1 MTSKRIVVHVGLHK
15 TGTTYLQSLLRA
27 NRKQLRAEQVH
38 FPGGVDHLV
47 QGLAVSDLMGRR
59 PRGAANAAVTG
70 QWAMLLDSVR
80 AEDLSTVLLS
90 DERLSLGGAGL
101 ARRLFAAFP
110 DREALVVVTARDL
123 GRVLVSAW
131 QEELRNDATHSWAD
145 FAGAVR
151 DLEHREKPPARGFW
165 RRQDL
170 PAILRSWASVVGA
183 DRVQVV
189 TVPPPGAGPDELT
202 DRFCRVLGLDPA
214 LLSSPAPRTN
224 EGLGVAATEVL
235 RRLNSR
241 LDHRLNERQYDK
253 VVKRML
259 APDLAQ
265 HSGRERFVLPADELG
280 WVSDEARRQVA
291 AVRAAGY
298 PVEGDLDDLMPRPAA
313 GRRPDDADEA
323 EVADAALAALSALV
337 ERTASSWWAGRPDD
351 VRADVARIDR
361 WRSQLRAGG
370 ARVRSGAA
378 RLADRSAVG
387 RRLTAARLSRQ

>member
-1 MTSKRIVVHVGLHK
+1 MTGKRIVVHVGLHK

-27 NRKQLRAEQVH
+27 NREQLRAAQVH
-38 FPGGVDHLV
+38 FPGGSDHLV

-70 QWAMLLDSVR
+70 QWAMLVESVR
-80 AEDLSTVLLS
+80 AESLGTVLLS

-101 ARRLFAAFP
+101 ARRLFAAFD
-110 DREALVVVTARDL
+110 DREAEVVVTARDL

-131 QEELRNDATHSWAD
+131 QEELRNDATHTWAD
-145 FAGAVR
+145 FVGAVR
-151 DLEHREKPPARGFW
+151 DLENRGEPPARGFW

-170 PAILRSWASVVGA
+170 PAILRSWAGVVGTEH
-183 DRVQVV
+183 VHVV

-202 DRFCRVLGLDPA
+202 ERFCRVLGLAPDV
-214 LLSSPAPRTN
+214 LSTPAPRTN
-224 EGLGVAATEVL
+224 EGLGVAATEVV
-235 RRLNSR
+235 RRLNAR
-241 LDHRLNERQYDK
+241 LDHRLTERQYDK

-259 APDLAQ
+259 APDLAL
-265 HSGRERFVLPADELG
+265 HSGQERFVLPADELG

-291 AVRAAGY
+291 AVHAAGY
-298 PVEGDLDDLMPRPAA
+298 PVTGDLDDLLPRPAA

-323 EVADAALAALSALV
+323 EIADAALAALSALV

-351 VRADVARIDR
+351 VRVDVPRKDR